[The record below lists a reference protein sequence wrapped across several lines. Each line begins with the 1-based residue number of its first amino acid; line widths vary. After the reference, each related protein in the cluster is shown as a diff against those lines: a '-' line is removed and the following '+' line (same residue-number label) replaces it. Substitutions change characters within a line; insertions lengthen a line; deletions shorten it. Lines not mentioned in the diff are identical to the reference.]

1 VNLQKV
7 DASQNANLRLI
18 DDYAFAGDEKLN
30 QISFSPDV
38 KNEVITVGSY
48 PFQGTAFE
56 TMGDSSKQFD
66 LTAAKFD
73 ATAGHSFS
81 EMPKLRTVDI
91 PENFSKNAIPVA
103 TFHNDTELEEV
114 TVDWHIE
121 QIDDAAFSNDNKLAR
136 IFIWGNTVVE
146 DSRLE
151 GYTAPERVSAF
162 GRGGGDED
170 DDATAEGEG
179 YGYTIPEGADIY
191 AYSSNVT
198 EAYAGNDT
206 RKEFEGV
213 FYPLDEVIYLTSNKP
228 RVKID
233 NENNDFDKSDVVVYG
248 LRRDGV
254 VLESDNWGEFDGVAY
269 PRSES
274 DLSFERMAGVIEE
287 KPEFGTVWDTPVPVN
302 MLSLANENFRNI
314 GFELVRDDENPD
326 SDVRLINVIYTDAY
340 TQGEPDT
347 DIDPYADSIPDVI
360 EEIIETIVT
369 PFTGDRVIYSVIL
382 LVVSVLGFA
391 LIMKKRKKYTR

>member
-1 VNLQKV
+1 
-7 DASQNANLRLI
+7 
-18 DDYAFAGDEKLN
+18 
-30 QISFSPDV
+30 
-38 KNEVITVGSY
+38 
-48 PFQGTAFE
+48 
-56 TMGDSSKQFD
+56 
-66 LTAAKFD
+66 
-73 ATAGHSFS
+73 
-81 EMPKLRTVDI
+81 MPKLRTVDI